1 MASTLRTIQT
11 PLGKSDRPPLPITFE
26 PVLLA
31 WMAEARYQVSDA
43 SWSAGLFRFLLR
55 ERDVLYFIGSRSY
68 IAAGTGK
75 RYDV

>member
-1 MASTLRTIQT
+1 
-11 PLGKSDRPPLPITFE
+11 LPITFE

-68 IAAGTGK
+68 IAAGTGSDMMSDGGYNA
-75 RYDV
+75 RDDAPF